1 MTTGKDKGMVPLHV
15 LVPREMKDALE
26 ERARADR
33 RSLAETIRIW
43 LEKMLE
49 DEKR

>member
-1 MTTGKDKGMVPLHV
+1 MVPLHV
-15 LVPREMKDALE
+15 LIPPEMKAALE

-33 RSLAETIRIW
+33 RSLAETVRIW

-49 DEKR
+49 EGKK